1 MGFSSCRQKPWEYV
15 KCVRAKIVQKS
26 ACAIEKAQHLNK
38 NHQTIQ
44 NFNKI

>member
-1 MGFSSCRQKPWEYV
+1 VLARQMRLSK
-15 KCVRAKIVQKS
+15 KIVQKS

-44 NFNKI
+44 NFYKI